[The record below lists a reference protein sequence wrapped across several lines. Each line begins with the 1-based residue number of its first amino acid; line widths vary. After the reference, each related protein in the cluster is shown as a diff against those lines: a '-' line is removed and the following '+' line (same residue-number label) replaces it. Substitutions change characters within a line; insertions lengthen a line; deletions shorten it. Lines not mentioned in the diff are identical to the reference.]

1 MKKMWKI
8 WTMTP
13 TTQTEESFGS
23 CELKTRIFAEKCR
36 SKMSVDWH
44 FNALKFPDSMKLIG
58 KINLGNT
65 HFGESISHSCTY
77 LFWPCSKSPLLNLLE
92 GQMKFLRS
100 RSLCWFQ
107 WLHHPVWERW
117 LVCLKF
123 KHLLN
128 ISHTPTGM

>member
-13 TTQTEESFGS
+13 TTQTEENFGS

-65 HFGESISHSCTY
+65 HFGESISHSCMH
-77 LFWPCSKSPLLNLLE
+77 LPLLALFRKSTAKSAGRANEIPEVKVIVLIP
-92 GQMKFLRS
+92 MASPSCLRK
-100 RSLCWFQ
+100 
-107 WLHHPVWERW
+107 VT
-117 LVCLKF
+117 CLF
-123 KHLLN
+123 K
-128 ISHTPTGM
+128 I